1 MPVANHS
8 RVRLFARKRTNE
20 CNANA
25 MRICERQVYASV
37 CGGITRVSAQ
47 RWCVRAAYVTVYT
60 RRADHSVIN

>member
-25 MRICERQVYASV
+25 MRICERQVHECV
-37 CGGITRVSAQ
+37 CGGITRISAHNYG
-47 RWCVRAAYVTVYT
+47 VRAAYVTAV
-60 RRADHSVIN
+60 ADHSVIN